1 MIGERESGIAA
12 SKGPSFIPEVVAAI
26 KGDDAVETNVLPL
39 PFALSER
46 LWVQMPES
54 GKNFHT
60 QISSKR
66 WMFFHSRQLSYQIF
80 PPCSFLLETQ
90 M

>member
-39 PFALSER
+39 PFALSDR
-46 LWVQMPES
+46 FWVKTQSVEKKFTPKFFLKGGCS
-54 GKNFHT
+54 STHVNFPT
-60 QISSKR
+60 KS
-66 WMFFHSRQLSYQIF
+66 
-80 PPCSFLLETQ
+80 PLLALFS
-90 M
+90 